1 MTARYAGYVLLLA
14 CAAAG
19 LAWIAGDRLSA
30 GARFAGL
37 LGLGLGAAGGLS
49 WILLTGW
56 SIGRG
61 HKAFMAATML
71 GILGRVVIYSA
82 TLIYVALRTSIDL
95 LWMAGAML
103 GFHLASIALEVR
115 FALVARPGGPE
126 PGVGPGDR
134 RGREQG
140 RDDGR

>member
-14 CAAAG
+14 CVAAG
-19 LAWIAGDRLSA
+19 LAFVPGDRLSA
-30 GARFAGL
+30 GARSACL
-37 LGLGLGAAGGLS
+37 LGLGLGAAGALS

-103 GFHLASIALEVR
+103 GFHLASIVLEVR
-115 FALVARPGGPE
+115 FALVARRAGPE
-126 PGVGPGDR
+126 PGVGA
-134 RGREQG
+134 GRS
-140 RDDGR
+140 

>member
-14 CAAAG
+14 AAAAALG
-19 LAWIAGDRLSA
+19 LFLGDRLPA
-30 GARFAGL
+30 GARSAGL
-37 LGLGLGAAGGLS
+37 LGLGLGAVGAIS
-49 WILLTGW
+49 WILLTAW

-61 HKAFMAATML
+61 TQAFMAASML
-71 GILGRVVIYSA
+71 GMLGRLVIYSA

-95 LWMAGAML
+95 LWMAGALL

-115 FALVARPGGPE
+115 YALVARRAGPDA
-126 PGVGPGDR
+126 GAGNA
-134 RGREQG
+134 G

>member
-1 MTARYAGYVLLLA
+1 MTARYAGYVLLLGS
-14 CAAAG
+14 AAAG
-19 LAWIAGDRLSA
+19 LAWILGGRLPG
-30 GARFAGL
+30 GARFACL
-37 LGLGLGAAGGLS
+37 LGLGLGVGGALS

-95 LWMAGAML
+95 LWMAVALL
-103 GFHLASIALEVR
+103 GFHLTSIVLEIR
-115 FALVARPGGPE
+115 FALVARRAGPE
-126 PGVGPGDR
+126 PGAGA
-134 RGREQG
+134 GR
-140 RDDGR
+140 

>member
-1 MTARYAGYVLLLA
+1 MTTRYAGYVLLLA
-14 CAAAG
+14 CVVAG
-19 LAWIAGDRLSA
+19 LAWLAGDRLPA

-37 LGLGLGAAGGLS
+37 LGLGLGAAGALS

-103 GFHLASIALEVR
+103 GFHLASMVLEVR
-115 FALVARPGGPE
+115 FALVARRAAPE
-126 PGVGPGDR
+126 PGVGA
-134 RGREQG
+134 GRS
-140 RDDGR
+140 